1 LNPRREEE
9 EEEEEERK
17 KEDRRKRRGIFIKG
31 QRRNPTTMVPGIYSN
46 SIEFTFVFLSDER
59 RRKKEEEE
67 QEEEELKERRKIKRK
82 KKKIY
87 CFHSWMMEY
96 IEGDDTIVGL
106 NSNC

>member
-1 LNPRREEE
+1 
-9 EEEEEERK
+9 
-17 KEDRRKRRGIFIKG
+17 
-31 QRRNPTTMVPGIYSN
+31 
-46 SIEFTFVFLSDER
+46 LSDER

-67 QEEEELKERRKIKRK
+67 EEEEELKERRKIKRK

>member
-1 LNPRREEE
+1 
-9 EEEEEERK
+9 
-17 KEDRRKRRGIFIKG
+17 
-31 QRRNPTTMVPGIYSN
+31 MVPGIYSN

-67 QEEEELKERRKIKRK
+67 QEEEELKERRKKKRK

-106 NSNC
+106 NSNCWDVEWPFFNA